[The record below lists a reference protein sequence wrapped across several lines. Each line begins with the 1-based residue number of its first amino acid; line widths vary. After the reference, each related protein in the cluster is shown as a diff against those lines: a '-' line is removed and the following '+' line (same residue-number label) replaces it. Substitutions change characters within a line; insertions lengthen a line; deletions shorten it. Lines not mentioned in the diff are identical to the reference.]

1 LFTNNFFYFILALFF
16 SFFEKNGKEKI
27 KRSVKQ
33 SVSQAGARLLLA
45 LLFERKGKM

>member
-1 LFTNNFFYFILALFF
+1 M
-16 SFFEKNGKEKI
+16 EKI

-33 SVSQAGARLLLA
+33 SASQAGARLLLA